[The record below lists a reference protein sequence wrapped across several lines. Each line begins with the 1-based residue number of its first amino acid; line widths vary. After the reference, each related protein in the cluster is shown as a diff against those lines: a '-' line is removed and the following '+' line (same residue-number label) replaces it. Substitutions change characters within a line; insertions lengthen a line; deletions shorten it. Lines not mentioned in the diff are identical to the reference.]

1 VSEIQRISWKEATD
15 LNATE
20 FFNTFI
26 YAIEKQKHK
35 EAVEKAAYEKVRMK
49 HHR

>member
-1 VSEIQRISWKEATD
+1 MQRISWKDATD

-35 EAVEKAAYEKVRMK
+35 EAVEKAAYDKVRS
-49 HHR
+49 RRGR